1 MKHTVLKNRFRA
13 VLLPAMASMAL
24 SGQVQAVTVNFD
36 GELLDRPCQV
46 APESLQQ
53 EVTFLERPARDFWT
67 APARSPVEKFS
78 IRLMECDTTSIW
90 KVVRLKFTG
99 TPETNMAGQADYY
112 LKVTG
117 DNVGRLGIGL
127 LDTDG
132 RTPLKLG
139 EFQNGG
145 QGTQIDGR
153 DVVLTFGAFVQAT
166 PDAVAQKSVE
176 PGQYT
181 SAANFELTY
190 E

>member
-1 MKHTVLKNRFRA
+1 MKHTVLKSWFRA
-13 VLLPAMASMAL
+13 GLLPAIVSMAL
-24 SGQVQAVTVNFD
+24 SGQAQAVTVNFD

-53 EVTFLERPARDFWT
+53 DVIFLERPARDFWM
-67 APARSPVEKFS
+67 APARSPVEKFT

-90 KVVRLKFTG
+90 KVVKLKFSG
-99 TPETNMAGQADYY
+99 TPENNMTGQADYF

-117 DNVGRLGIGL
+117 DNAGKLAVGL

-132 RTPLKLG
+132 KTPLKLG
-139 EFQNGG
+139 EFQNNG

-153 DVVLTFGAFVQAT
+153 DVLLKFGAFVQAT
-166 PDAVAQKSVE
+166 PDAVTQKSVR

-181 SAANFELTY
+181 SAANFELIY